1 MKYYYKFILIIG
13 LFFATIV
20 GCKKLDLAPVYQMT
34 ELTYWVNKNNV
45 DSFVNSAYNQ
55 MASSYTFF
63 YDEGLSDNAY
73 NGRGDAVNVTSISSG
88 MADASTGRFKGQWNN
103 AYRCIKTCNLFLE
116 NIDKAEGLDANIKRQ
131 RTAEIKF
138 IRAYAHYYLANFY
151 GDAPLVTKSLTIA
164 ESKTVVRESHTK
176 LIEFVLSELD
186 AAAVDLPKN
195 NELENA
201 DRGRITKGAALAFKA
216 RVLLYENRWPE
227 VVAITDKFIGGAEYG
242 SYSLFPS
249 YDGIFQPQ
257 NEYNAEVILDHQ
269 YVPLYRTHNEH
280 FDFVP
285 LSVGARLNALAPTQQ
300 LVNSYIMRNGKSI
313 SDAGSGYDENNPYIN
328 RDPRL
333 TSTVVYHGYQWTKKD
348 GGTKTIYTKPGTDP
362 DGAAPDEYKPGGIS
376 SPTGYY
382 IRKYYDPTY
391 NGADFSSGLNLILIR
406 YADILLMNAEAKAEL
421 GQINATVWDQT
432 VKPIR
437 QRAGFSD
444 PAALAYTATNIKEV
458 IRNERR
464 SEFAFESLR
473 YFDIKRWKIGDKVLQ
488 GKVLGAKFGPAE
500 KSNGYLEVADRTF
513 NPSKHY
519 LWAVPRDEREAN
531 KNLTQNP
538 NW

>member
-1 MKYYYKFILIIG
+1 MNNYKYILIAL
-13 LFFATIV
+13 LFFTTAI
-20 GCKKLDLAPVYQMT
+20 GCKKLDLSPVYQMT
-34 ELTYWVNKNNV
+34 ELTYWVDKNNI
-45 DSFVNSAYNQ
+45 DSFVNSAYSQ

-73 NGRGDAVNVTSISSG
+73 NGRGDAANVTSISG
-88 MADASTGRFKGQWNN
+88 GRADAATGRFRDQWNN

-116 NIDKAEGLDANIKRQ
+116 NVDKASGLDATIKKLRI
-131 RTAEIKF
+131 AEVRF
-138 IRAYAHYYLANFY
+138 IRAYAHYYLANLY
-151 GDAPLVTKSLTIA
+151 GDVPLVTKSLTIA
-164 ESKTVVRESHTK
+164 EAKSITREGRQK
-176 LIEFVLSELD
+176 VIDFVLSELD
-186 AAAVDLPKN
+186 AVLPDLPRN
-195 NELENA
+195 TELATA
-201 DRGRITKGAALAFKA
+201 DRGRLTKGAVMAFKA
-216 RVLLYENRWPE
+216 RVYLYESKWPE
-227 VVAITDKFIGGAEYG
+227 VIAITEKFMSGSDYG
-242 SYSLFPS
+242 TYALFPS
-249 YDGIFQPQ
+249 YDGLFLPQ
-257 NEYNAEVILDHQ
+257 NEYNSEVIFDYQ
-269 YVPLYRTHNEH
+269 FVPLYRTHNEH

-300 LVNSYIMRNGKSI
+300 LVNSYIMKNGKTI
-313 SDAGSGYDENNPYIN
+313 TEAGSGYDENNPYAN

-348 GGTKTIYTKPGTDP
+348 GSMKTIYTKPGTDP

-421 GQINATVWDQT
+421 GQMDATVWDKT
-432 VKPIR
+432 IKLIR
-437 QRAGFSD
+437 QRAGFTD
-444 PAALAYTATNIKEV
+444 PPALAYNPTNVKEV

-473 YFDIKRWKIGDKVLQ
+473 FYDIKRWKLSEQVLN
-488 GKVLGAKFGPAE
+488 GNVLGAKYGPLD
-500 KSNGYLEVADRTF
+500 KSNGYLEVATRTF
-513 NPSKHY
+513 NAARDY

-531 KNLTQNP
+531 RNLTQNP